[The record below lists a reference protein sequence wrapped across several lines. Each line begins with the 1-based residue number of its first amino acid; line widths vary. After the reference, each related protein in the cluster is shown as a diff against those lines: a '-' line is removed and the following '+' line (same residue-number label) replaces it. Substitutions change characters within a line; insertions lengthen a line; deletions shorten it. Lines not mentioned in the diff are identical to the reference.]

1 MAITFAGTTTQS
13 SNQQHL
19 ATVYYDRMAL
29 TRLTPQFRF
38 YGIGTPKPIPQGVG
52 KTIQFFRR
60 NVPGYN
66 TVPSSE
72 GVIPAPFSNGTAT
85 LSSTVEQF
93 SDYMST
99 STMIEDTSITNEV
112 EGMVEDL
119 TIRAAGSIDTIVR
132 LEVDSN
138 SSQITDTAGTNLAAN
153 DIKKRVFTLLGQ
165 NVLAYEGTNFMMVTH
180 PYAVYDVVVDN
191 TAGGFIDA
199 LKYQAGQ
206 RVVDGEIG
214 MMASCRIVTST
225 NVGNDAGAAPNT
237 KYYSYIFGKESF
249 GCVDLSG
256 RGPSNVT
263 DPQNERFKVNVIKGG
278 PSATDPTGEIGTYVS
293 YRCVFAAKT
302 FDKNR
307 FQIPKAK
314 VAIGL

>member
-13 SNQQHL
+13 ANQNHL
-19 ATVYYDRMAL
+19 ATVYYDRLAL

-38 YGIGTPKPIPQGVG
+38 YAIGSKRPVPQGVG

-60 NVPGYN
+60 NVPAYN
-66 TVPSSE
+66 TSPSAE

-85 LSSTVEQF
+85 ISATVEQY

-112 EGMVEDL
+112 EGMIEDL
-119 TIRAAGSIDTIVR
+119 TIRAAGSVDTITR
-132 LEVDSN
+132 LEIDSN
-138 SSQITDTAGTNLAAN
+138 SSQITDTIGTNLAAN
-153 DIKKRVFTLLGQ
+153 DFKKRVGILAGQ
-165 NVLAYEGTNFMMVTH
+165 NVLPYENANYMAVTH
-180 PYAVYDVVVDN
+180 PYAIYDIVVD
-191 TAGGFIDA
+191 TTTGGFIDA
-199 LKYQAGQ
+199 LKYQQGQ
-206 RVVDGEIG
+206 KVLDGEVG
-214 MMASCRIVTST
+214 MVGSCRLLTST
-225 NVGNDAGAAPNT
+225 NVGNDGTAAPNT
-237 KYYSYIFGKESF
+237 KYNTYIFGKESF
-249 GCVDLSG
+249 GCVDLTG
-256 RGPSNVT
+256 RGPSDVT
-263 DPQNERFKVNVIKGG
+263 DPQKERFKVNVIKGG

-293 YRCVFAAKT
+293 YRFVFAAKT